1 MKTAIFYL
9 TNDGQ
14 TKKISDY
21 LAKELQQETQV
32 FSLRD
37 FSLWSVE
44 TLEQFDCIVIGAS
57 IRYGH
62 FDPVL
67 EQFID
72 RYYELLNRKKSVF
85 FSVNLTARKI
95 TRNTPYTN
103 TYTRK
108 LLDKI
113 LWKPNIAEVFAG
125 ALLYPRYNFFDKTM
139 IRFIMKITKGDTN
152 TSREYE
158 YTDWQQVSELAQRI
172 RKLS

>member
-85 FSVNLTARKI
+85 F
-95 TRNTPYTN
+95 
-103 TYTRK
+103 
-108 LLDKI
+108 
-113 LWKPNIAEVFAG
+113 
-125 ALLYPRYNFFDKTM
+125 
-139 IRFIMKITKGDTN
+139 
-152 TSREYE
+152 
-158 YTDWQQVSELAQRI
+158 
-172 RKLS
+172 